1 MVEKVVWSI
10 DASKDRNEIISYW
23 YNRNKSTVYG
33 NKLILLFKEAVKTI
47 QHFPQIG
54 KPTTNPTIRIKIVID
69 YLIIYKETN
78 LEIRILSIWD
88 SRQNPVKL
96 EEKLIK

>member
-1 MVEKVVWSI
+1 LST
-10 DASKDRNEIISYW
+10 
-23 YNRNKSTVYG
+23 NRNKSTVYG

-54 KPTTNPTIRIKIVID
+54 KSTTNPTIRIKIVID

-88 SRQNPVKL
+88 SRKNPVKL